1 MPKQC
6 FWRELSGAVFGQ
18 AAPTQVVGQVG
29 SRDAVKSPN
38 PLLEAR
44 VVGIDVL
51 DVKHLLADVLTG
63 RHMEMAL

>member
-1 MPKQC
+1 MREKY
-6 FWRELSGAVFGQ
+6 FWREFSSTALNQ
-18 AAPTQVVGQVG
+18 AAPSQVVGEVVG
-29 SRDAVKSPN
+29 CDTIKAAD

-63 RHMEMAL
+63 RHMD